1 MDFVGLDKMSLL
13 DYEDRVSCVLFA
25 KPCNFRCPFCHNG
38 DLVLQ
43 SQHFIP
49 WSEIIDYLKKRGG
62 LIDAVVFTGGE
73 PTMMPDLKEKIIEV
87 RNMGFEIKLD
97 TNGTN
102 PEIVKDLIDSKL
114 IDYVAMDI
122 KNEPKLYAGT
132 CGKDAVA
139 LDKIKETINLLM
151 NSGINYEFRT
161 TLVKEF
167 HEKTDFNEMGKMI
180 EGARKLYLQ
189 KFVDR
194 DGCIVRGL
202 SEVSQEKAEEYAE
215 ILRAHVK
222 QVELR
227 GY

>member
-38 DLVLQ
+38 DLVLEAELV
-43 SQHFIP
+43 IP
-49 WSEIIDYLKKRGG
+49 WADIISYLEKRRGM
-62 LIDAVVFTGGE
+62 IDAVVFSGGE
-73 PTMMPDLKEKIIEV
+73 PTLMPDLKEKIIEV
-87 RNMGFEIKLD
+87 KNMGFEIKLD
-97 TNGTN
+97 TNGTR

-122 KNEPKLYAGT
+122 KNEPNLYAGT
-132 CGKDAVA
+132 CGRDAVE
-139 LDKIKETINLLM
+139 LDKIKETISLLM

-167 HEKTDFNEMGKMI
+167 HENTDFNEMGKFI
-180 EGARKLYLQ
+180 EGARKIYLQ

-194 DGCIVRGL
+194 DGCIKRGL
-202 SEVSQEKAEEYAE
+202 NEVSQEKAEEFAK

>member
-49 WSEIIDYLKKRGG
+49 WAEIIDYLKKRGG

-102 PEIVKDLIDSKL
+102 PEIVKDLIDSNL

-139 LDKIKETINLLM
+139 LDRIKETINLLM

-167 HEKTDFNEMGKMI
+167 HENTNFNEMGKMI

-202 SEVSQEKAEEYAE
+202 NEVSQEKAEEYAE

>member
-43 SQHFIP
+43 SQHFIS

-102 PEIVKDLIDSKL
+102 PDVVKDLIDSKL

-202 SEVSQEKAEEYAE
+202 NEVSQEKAEEYAE